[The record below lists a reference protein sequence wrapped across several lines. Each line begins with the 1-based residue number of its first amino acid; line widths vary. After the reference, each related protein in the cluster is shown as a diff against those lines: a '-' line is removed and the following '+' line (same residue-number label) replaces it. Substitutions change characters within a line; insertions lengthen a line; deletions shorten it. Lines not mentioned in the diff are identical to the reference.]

1 MPGVSFDRAA
11 NYYDATRG
19 YTEGV
24 AERIRD
30 ALTDHIGATVT
41 TRFLELGVGTGRIA
55 LPFIQAGYN
64 YTGIDLSRAMLNVLQ
79 TKLRQPGAGVRL
91 RAWLCQADVTDLP
104 FAAATFE
111 VILGVHVL
119 HLVNDWQQALREAR
133 RVLHPSGAWMILG
146 YDEGLR
152 EPGDLDRSESL
163 PPPLQAQKTWNS
175 ILKEMGY
182 GARTGRSRIQISDE
196 RLHTHF
202 HELGAT
208 TEAVCLTTYARPAI
222 SARDVVNRYRERIYS
237 SDWNRP
243 DDIHNEAIRRIE
255 RWLATECAAPDEPAT
270 EMGQFTVLI
279 AHWD

>member
-19 YTEGV
+19 YAEGI

-30 ALTDHIGATVT
+30 ALTTHIGATTT

-55 LPFIQAGYN
+55 MPFIQAGYH
-64 YTGIDLSRAMLNVLQ
+64 YTGVDLSRVMLDVFQ
-79 TKLRQPGAGVRL
+79 TKLRQQGMNVGRHAQ
-91 RAWLCQADVTDLP
+91 LCQADMTHLP

-119 HLVNDWQQALREAR
+119 HLVDGWQQALLEAR
-133 RVLHPSGAWMILG
+133 RVLHTSGAWMILG

-152 EPGDLDRSESL
+152 EQGDRERSEPL
-163 PPPLQAQKTWNS
+163 PPPQQAQQAWIS
-175 ILKEMGY
+175 ILNDMGCS
-182 GARTGRSRIQISDE
+182 ARTGQPGIRLSDE
-196 RLHTHF
+196 RLLACF

-208 TEAVCLTTYARPAI
+208 TETVCLTTYARPAI
-222 SARDVVNRYRERIYS
+222 SARDVVARYRERIYS
-237 SDWNRP
+237 SDWKRP
-243 DDIHNEAIRRIE
+243 EDIHNEAMRRIE
-255 RWLATECAAPDEPAT
+255 HWLTTECAAPDEPAA
-270 EMGQFTVLI
+270 EMGHFTVLI